1 MLTLEDSFIPVT
13 VETDA
18 LCLELLLIIMYS
30 FSTDIPIIFS
40 IPSIQFI
47 CCIPFLL
54 SPQPGSHNLLSSQV
68 LQICKFCL
76 AYLVVCSRSPRYTWF
91 YFKINNSKQMLK
103 YADLAW
109 VGRRELWT
117 NKGGERMS
125 QSWEKGKSLGEKLI
139 IAPPW
144 FCCS

>member
-1 MLTLEDSFIPVT
+1 MSTLKDSFIPVT

-18 LCLELLLIIMYS
+18 LCLERLLIIIYS
-30 FSTDIPIIFS
+30 FSTDIPIIFL

-47 CCIPFLL
+47 CYIPFLL
-54 SPQPGSHNLLSSQV
+54 FPQPGSHNLLSSQV
-68 LQICKFCL
+68 LQISKFCL
-76 AYLVVCSRSPRYTWF
+76 ACLVVCSCSARYNWF

-103 YADLAW
+103 YVDLVW

-117 NKGGERMS
+117 NKGGERIS
-125 QSWEKGKSLGEKLI
+125 QSWEKGNSLWEKLI